1 MQKIRL
7 CSGVLAG
14 IMCLT
19 LAWTPVD
26 AQAVVQV
33 EETQNVD
40 NGFFGDPEEVWVDGL
55 YGDSVT
61 PDTDDS
67 QAVPI
72 ADEPG
77 IEIPEPSEP
86 GTEDPGTE
94 EPHPEHEVSLE
105 QTSISMNLSRGYK
118 SGWEQ
123 LGNPYICDNNV
134 LYIRG
139 LESDCEVFIRVLNEN
154 GNRTSKIITELK
166 NDSISIYPKSSGNYT
181 IEVAVDKKV
190 YTCKLKVFKYYF
202 KRNKKT
208 VADNKS
214 KSWVESDSML
224 ALYPKESVT
233 LSTGASGLSGKVKW
247 KSSDKSIVTVTS
259 KGKVTA
265 KRAGY
270 ADITATKG
278 GEIITYHVGVS
289 AKTAVLAL
297 RKCYSWYG
305 KLTYSQPR
313 RMQKNYADCS
323 SFVWRGYKR
332 VGKTIGN
339 SYIAF
344 TAAGLS
350 DWCKQQGYRIYEGK
364 ADINKL
370 LPGDLIFWCGA
381 NNGRSNGI
389 YHVDIYQGN
398 NRTLTVEREKT
409 LYGTL
414 SKVIIARPCMSTLS
428 GVKAKATKDHKI
440 TLSWTKQYG
449 VSGYTIYRSTSK
461 NGKYTKVE
469 NVKGSDNNTWTSG
482 KLKKGKTYYY
492 KIKPYW
498 RENKKTFRG
507 GYSKVVYKKVK

>member
-1 MQKIRL
+1 MRKIKL
-7 CSGVLAG
+7 LSGVLAAV
-14 IMCLT
+14 MCFT
-19 LAWTPVD
+19 FVWTPVQT
-26 AQAVVQV
+26 QAAVNEVQ
-33 EETQNVD
+33 
-40 NGFFGDPEEVWVDGL
+40 GDPEEVWVDGL

-72 ADEPG
+72 SDEPG

-86 GTEDPGTE
+86 SEPSEPGTE
-94 EPHPEHEVSLE
+94 NPHPEHEVSLE
-105 QTSISMNLSRGYK
+105 QTFISMNLSKGYK
-118 SGWEQ
+118 SGWEE
-123 LGNPYICDNNV
+123 LGNPYICENKV
-134 LYIRG
+134 LNING
-139 LESDCEVFIRVLNEN
+139 LKSNCKVFVRVLNAK
-154 GNRTSKIITELK
+154 GNSTSKVLAVPGTK
-166 NDSISIYPKSSGNYT
+166 SISIYPKSSGNYT
-181 IEVAVDKKV
+181 IEVTVDGKE
-190 YTCKLKVFKYYF
+190 YTCKLKVFKYSF
-202 KRNKKT
+202 KRNSKT

-214 KSWVESDSML
+214 KNWVESASML

-233 LSTGASGLSGKVKW
+233 LSTSSSGISGKVTW
-247 KSSDKSIVTVTS
+247 KSSDKSIATVTS

-270 ADITATKG
+270 ADITATKD
-278 GEIITYHVGVS
+278 GETITYRVGIS
-289 AKTAVLAL
+289 SKTAILAL

-305 KLTYSQPR
+305 KLTYSQPK

-323 SFVWRGYKR
+323 SFVWRGYTR
-332 VGKTIGN
+332 VGKTLGN
-339 SYIAF
+339 RYIAF

-350 DWCKQQGYRIYEGK
+350 DWCKQKGYRIYEGK
-364 ADINKL
+364 ADIETL

-428 GVKAKATKDHKI
+428 GVTAKSTADHKI

-449 VSGYTIYRSTSK
+449 VSGYTVYRSTRK

-492 KIKPYW
+492 KVKPYW
-498 RENKKTFRG
+498 RANDKTFRG
-507 GYSKVVYKKVK
+507 EYSKVVQKKVR